1 MELQQVHIE
10 RKDYSIS
17 ELAGMLRDGDIK
29 TDPDYQREYIYDD
42 KKASS
47 LVESILMG
55 IPIPILYLSEEN
67 DYTYEVIDGQ
77 QRIISFVR
85 YYNNEFRLKLNE
97 QSSLFELNGKK
108 FKELDKIVQNK
119 YKKCSLSAIVILED
133 SKELKYDIF
142 ERLNQGSVQLK
153 AQEIRNCIYRG
164 NLNNMIKKLVREN
177 KDELSILFQK
187 ENKRMF
193 YEELVLKFFTVS
205 NYRNV
210 RTSIKD
216 AMNKYMSTHKNIG
229 DNEANRLSK
238 QFLEIFRLVK
248 SVLGTNAFNSY
259 SRDLDRMS
267 KEFNSAIYD
276 SIMVSFSYFRKQDI
290 INNADEIRDKI
301 MKIKKIDDSYDK
313 CIRMGTSVGS
323 KLHTRIEIMYNA
335 IKEIIERNPLNIYDT
350 RCFTEEQKK
359 SLFFDGCKCGICG
372 QTILNIEDCEV
383 DHIVPYSKGGRT
395 ILENAQLVHSYCNK
409 SKGNREY

>member
-29 TDPDYQREYIYDD
+29 TDPDYQRGYIYDD

-133 SKELKYDIF
+133 SKELKYD
-142 ERLNQGSVQLK
+142 SV
-153 AQEIRNCIYRG
+153 
-164 NLNNMIKKLVREN
+164 
-177 KDELSILFQK
+177 
-187 ENKRMF
+187 
-193 YEELVLKFFTVS
+193 
-205 NYRNV
+205 
-210 RTSIKD
+210 
-216 AMNKYMSTHKNIG
+216 
-229 DNEANRLSK
+229 
-238 QFLEIFRLVK
+238 
-248 SVLGTNAFNSY
+248 
-259 SRDLDRMS
+259 
-267 KEFNSAIYD
+267 
-276 SIMVSFSYFRKQDI
+276 MVSFSYFRKQDI
-290 INNADEIRDKI
+290 MNNSDKIRDKI
-301 MKIKKIDDSYDK
+301 MEIKKIDDSYDK

-372 QTILNIEDCEV
+372 QTLLNIDDCEV

>member
-29 TDPDYQREYIYDD
+29 TDPDYQRGYIYDD

-133 SKELKYDIF
+133 SKELKYD
-142 ERLNQGSVQLK
+142 SV
-153 AQEIRNCIYRG
+153 
-164 NLNNMIKKLVREN
+164 
-177 KDELSILFQK
+177 
-187 ENKRMF
+187 
-193 YEELVLKFFTVS
+193 
-205 NYRNV
+205 
-210 RTSIKD
+210 
-216 AMNKYMSTHKNIG
+216 
-229 DNEANRLSK
+229 
-238 QFLEIFRLVK
+238 
-248 SVLGTNAFNSY
+248 
-259 SRDLDRMS
+259 
-267 KEFNSAIYD
+267 
-276 SIMVSFSYFRKQDI
+276 MVSFSYFRKQDI
-290 INNADEIRDKI
+290 MNNSDKIRDKI
-301 MKIKKIDDSYDK
+301 MEIKK
-313 CIRMGTSVGS
+313 
-323 KLHTRIEIMYNA
+323 
-335 IKEIIERNPLNIYDT
+335 
-350 RCFTEEQKK
+350 
-359 SLFFDGCKCGICG
+359 
-372 QTILNIEDCEV
+372 
-383 DHIVPYSKGGRT
+383 
-395 ILENAQLVHSYCNK
+395 
-409 SKGNREY
+409 